1 MPIPVEG
8 LLDRLRRLV
17 PAGDRP
23 SAEDAQRPERLRV
36 SVAALLVE
44 LARADFDQHQAE
56 ERRILTLLAR
66 YYGLTE
72 AQAVELLAEAE
83 RLVDNSV
90 SLREFTA
97 PLHEG
102 LSYREKEE
110 LIAMLWTVALEDRQL
125 DKYEEFLISKL
136 AELLYVSRG
145 DVIRLRYQA
154 QQRMAPDSVAE

>member
-1 MPIPVEG
+1 MPVEG
-8 LLDRLRRLV
+8 LFTRLRGLI
-17 PAGDRP
+17 PAAERP
-23 SAEDAQRPERLRV
+23 GPQGAEGPERLRI

-44 LARADFDQHQAE
+44 LARADFEQHEAE
-56 ERRILTLLAR
+56 ERRILALLAR
-66 YYGLTE
+66 YYGLTD

-83 RLVDNSV
+83 RLVDDSV
-90 SLREFTA
+90 SLRDFTA

-125 DKYEEFLISKL
+125 DKYEEFLIGKL

-154 QQRMAPDSVAE
+154 QQRLAARAPAK

>member
-1 MPIPVEG
+1 MPVEG
-8 LLDRLRRLV
+8 LLARLRGLI
-17 PAGDRP
+17 PAAERP
-23 SAEDAQRPERLRV
+23 GPQGAEGPERLRI

-44 LARADFDQHQAE
+44 LARADFEQHEAE
-56 ERRILTLLAR
+56 ERRILALLAR
-66 YYGLTE
+66 YYGLTD

-83 RLVDNSV
+83 RLVDDSV
-90 SLREFTA
+90 SLRDFTA

-125 DKYEEFLISKL
+125 DKYEEFLIGKL

-154 QQRMAPDSVAE
+154 QQRLAARAPAK

>member
-1 MPIPVEG
+1 MPVEG
-8 LLDRLRRLV
+8 LLTRLRGLI
-17 PAGDRP
+17 PAAERP
-23 SAEDAQRPERLRV
+23 GPQGAEGPERLRI

-44 LARADFDQHQAE
+44 LARADFEQHEAE
-56 ERRILTLLAR
+56 ERRILALLAR
-66 YYGLTE
+66 YYGLTD

-83 RLVDNSV
+83 RLVDDSV
-90 SLREFTA
+90 SLRDFTA

-125 DKYEEFLISKL
+125 DKYEEFLIGKL

-154 QQRMAPDSVAE
+154 QQRLAARAPAK

>member
-1 MPIPVEG
+1 VPVEG
-8 LLDRLRRLV
+8 LLNRLRRLM
-17 PAGDRP
+17 PAGERP
-23 SAEDAQRPERLRV
+23 GAQGGEEPDRLRI

-44 LARADFDQHQAE
+44 LARADFEQHEAE
-56 ERRILTLLAR
+56 ERQILALLAR
-66 YYGLTE
+66 YYGLTD
-72 AQAVELLAEAE
+72 AQAVDLLAEAE
-83 RLVDNSV
+83 RLVDHSV

-125 DKYEEFLISKL
+125 DKYEEFLIGKL

-154 QQRMAPDSVAE
+154 QQRLAARSATK